1 MKQGVVTDPVGT
13 SWAPTQGI
21 LLSLSPR
28 VRTLC
33 GKVNTDGVVCLGGSP
48 SPLPVAQKGFLEVDK
63 LQGRL
68 SVRAEEVIRYL
79 RGCLVG
85 DTSSG

>member
-1 MKQGVVTDPVGT
+1 MERQTQMGLCVLGETPVL
-13 SWAPTQGI
+13 SQ
-21 LLSLSPR
+21 LL
-28 VRTLC
+28 RT
-33 GKVNTDGVVCLGGSP
+33 
-48 SPLPVAQKGFLEVDK
+48 GFLEVNK

-79 RGCLVG
+79 KGCLVG